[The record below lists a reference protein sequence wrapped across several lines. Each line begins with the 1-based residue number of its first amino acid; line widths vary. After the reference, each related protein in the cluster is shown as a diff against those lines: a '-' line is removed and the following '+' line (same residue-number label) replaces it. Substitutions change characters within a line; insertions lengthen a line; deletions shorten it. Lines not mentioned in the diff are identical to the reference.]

1 MRGITR
7 RTVGKKKLAEM
18 KRPSYK
24 FCSFCDRKVGRK
36 ETTCPASGRL
46 TVRNLRAVGKLELME
61 GGGEPYFCSQE
72 RRKENRILFEKMTEE
87 SDPGLAVE
95 TMF

>member
-1 MRGITR
+1 M
-7 RTVGKKKLAEM
+7 
-18 KRPSYK
+18 
-24 FCSFCDRKVGRK
+24 
-36 ETTCPASGRL
+36 
-46 TVRNLRAVGKLELME
+46 ELLE
-61 GGGEPYFCSQE
+61 GGGEPYFCNQE